1 MLMSLMR
8 LTIFFNIILNI
19 DYSIESAIVIL
30 IFFLISPSQK
40 KKWKATQLDLFRTKA
55 QVVLFYA

>member
-40 KKWKATQLDLFRTKA
+40 KNGKQHN
-55 QVVLFYA
+55 